1 MLGMVLE
8 DDRLGEGCEGV
19 QTLVE
24 CPAGID
30 VTEMAG
36 LCGDVEDSVHG
47 DGSFDK
53 EAGVY
58 RLYAR
63 CRQACPELVCV

>member
-1 MLGMVLE
+1 MLECAEKNV
-8 DDRLGEGCEGV
+8 
-19 QTLVE
+19 TLDG
-24 CPAGID
+24 CPAGVD
-30 VTEMAG
+30 VA
-36 LCGDVEDSVHG
+36 CFGDDLEHSVHG

-63 CRQACPELVCV
+63 CRHASLQLSDTFPC